1 MSEKKIKLSIEVTP
15 VIAEEL
21 RAITN
26 RLGIKDT
33 ETLISNY
40 LREVI
45 LASRVDQAT
54 LPIRKA
60 IASNS
65 SDLNMLGKIDKKK

>member
-60 IASNS
+60 IANNS